1 MFGSVALDR
10 SGRIGMDQDH
20 DRSQRLL
27 IGDLLLDVSARTL
40 SRSGKSI
47 DLPKLSYRLLLA
59 LADAAPAV
67 LTHDAIIERVWDGRV
82 VSPETVTQRVK
93 LLRKALGDD
102 AANPRYI
109 GVVRGEGYRLLSA
122 VETLPPDE
130 NSAARGLLAELR
142 RRHVLKA
149 ALLYAAIAWSI
160 TEVVS
165 FLLDALPIFPA
176 WSKPLVAI
184 LFVVGFPVAML
195 LAWRFDIGPDGI
207 KRTQAATR
215 KGRLVIAGAVV
226 LLIGATGGLFY
237 LIYPSVI
244 EQSARDAIELP
255 RGGAEA
261 EPNTIAVLPFEN
273 ASDSDENRFISAGLG
288 DALRD
293 QLGRLGGL
301 RVAAR
306 SSSVIFEDRSVDAIG
321 IADRLGVG
329 KLIEGTV
336 RQQGDRLVITVY
348 IIDGETGFQTW
359 SQLYERSMAD
369 LLAMQQDIA
378 ADIVATLLPE
388 RDESLGAGDPA
399 SLDPTANEL
408 MLLAQYYYQQ
418 VRDQALVDVDML
430 MRSID
435 LYRQAVEAD
444 PNSALAHSR
453 LGAALLYLGDVD
465 AAEQPI
471 FRALSIDPDISEVQY
486 TLGLYYWLRYLPGSG
501 DANRRALELNPN
513 NPDANDAYA
522 KWLWHQLIVDEPEQ
536 YFLKALE
543 VDPMSLARYADLGTY
558 YGMMGMDEKA
568 RNVVALIE
576 ERFSTANAY
585 MVIAR
590 ILELTGEVDEAIAWA
605 LFAYELEP
613 ANQDSA
619 WQVAELYAR
628 LGDFE
633 KAREYESDPAF
644 NLLYWERRYEEMI
657 ELGQELVL
665 DHPNQVQLWY
675 GLARALS
682 ATGQYEQAVYILR
695 SQDQPARAKS
705 ENRRANDEEAMV
717 ALADSLKELG
727 EREEAREL
735 AEWIRPK
742 FRSMIDTGGDRAWWG
757 HFYLACTLSIL
768 DEDEEAL
775 NELELVPDAVGIP
788 WYPQLVDAACF
799 RKYTSE
805 PRYQAVVR
813 AIEERK
819 RALRENLPQTLER
832 MRNEFK

>member
-1 MFGSVALDR
+1 
-10 SGRIGMDQDH
+10 MDQDH
-20 DRSQRLL
+20 DKPRRLL
-27 IGDLLLDVSARTL
+27 IGDLLLDVSTRTL
-40 SRSGKSI
+40 SRSDETI
-47 DLPKLSYRLLLA
+47 QLPKLSYRLLLA
-59 LADAAPAV
+59 LVDAAPAV
-67 LTHDAIIERVWDGRV
+67 VTHDAIIERVWDGRV

-102 AANPRYI
+102 AVSPRYI
-109 GVVRGEGYRLLSA
+109 GVVRGEGYRLLTT
-122 VETLPPDE
+122 VETLPPE
-130 NSAARGLLAELR
+130 ETSAARGLFAELK
-142 RRHVLKA
+142 RRHVLQV
-149 ALLYAAIAWSI
+149 ALLYAAVAWSI

-165 FLLDALPIFPA
+165 FLLDAIPIFPP
-176 WSKPLVAI
+176 WSKTLVAI

-207 KRTQAATR
+207 RRTQAATR
-215 KGRLVIAGAVV
+215 KGRLVIAGAIV
-226 LLIGATGGLFY
+226 LLISATGGLFY

-244 EQSARDAIELP
+244 EQSARDALQLP
-255 RGGAEA
+255 RGGADA
-261 EPNTIAVLPFEN
+261 APNTIAVLPFEDT
-273 ASDSDENRFISAGLG
+273 SDGDENRFISEGLG

-306 SSSVIFEDRSVDAIG
+306 TSSVIFEDRAVDAIS

-336 RQQGDRLVITVY
+336 RRQGSRLAITVY
-348 IIDGETGFQTW
+348 IIDGETGFQIW
-359 SQLYERSMAD
+359 SQPYERSMAD

-378 ADIVATLLPE
+378 QDVVATLLPQ
-388 RDESLGAGDPA
+388 RDDSLGAGEPA

-418 VRDQALVDVDML
+418 VRDQALVDVGML

-435 LYRQAVEAD
+435 LYRQATEAD

-453 LGAALLYLGDVD
+453 LGAALLYLGDVE
-465 AAEQPI
+465 AAEEPI

-501 DANRRALELNPN
+501 DAHLRAVELNPN
-513 NPDANDAYA
+513 NPDANDAYG
-522 KWLWHQLIVDEPEQ
+522 KWLWHQLIVDEPEP

-558 YGMMGMDEKA
+558 YGMSGMTDKA
-568 RNVVALIE
+568 RNVIALIE

-585 MVIAR
+585 QVIAR
-590 ILELTGEVDEAIAWA
+590 TLELIGDIDEAIAWA
-605 LFAYELEP
+605 LRAYELEP
-613 ANQDSA
+613 DNQDTA

-633 KAREYESDPAF
+633 KAREYESGPAF

-657 ELGQELVL
+657 ELGEELVL

-682 ATGQYEQAVYILR
+682 ATGQYEQAVYVLR
-695 SQDQPARAKS
+695 SQDLPARAKS

-717 ALADSLKELG
+717 VLADSLKQLG
-727 EREEAREL
+727 RHEEAREL
-735 AEWIRPK
+735 AAWIRHK
-742 FRSMIDTGGDRAWWG
+742 FRSMIDTGGDRSWWG

-768 DEDEEAL
+768 DEDDEAL
-775 NELELVPDAVGIP
+775 DELDRVASAVDLP
-788 WYPQLVDAACF
+788 WYPMLMDAPCF
-799 RKYTSE
+799 RKYASE
-805 PRYQAVVR
+805 PRYQAIVTE
-813 AIEERK
+813 IEERK
-819 RALRENLPQTLER
+819 RKLREKLPDTLER
-832 MRNEFK
+832 MRDEFGQ

>member
-1 MFGSVALDR
+1 MDREYEKFG
-10 SGRIGMDQDH
+10 
-20 DRSQRLL
+20 RLL
-27 IGDLLLDVSARTL
+27 IDDLLVDTRTRTVY
-40 SRSGKSI
+40 RSGSRI
-47 DLPKLSYRLLLA
+47 DLPRLSYRLLLA

-67 LTHDAIIERVWDGRV
+67 LTHDEIVQRVWKGRV

-93 LLRKALGDD
+93 LLRKSLGDD

-109 GVVRGEGYRLLSA
+109 GLVRGEGYRLLA
-122 VETLPPDE
+122 DVERLAPDE
-130 NSAARGLLAELR
+130 KTMARGLFAELK
-142 RRHVLKA
+142 RRHVLQV
-149 ALLYAAIAWSI
+149 ALLYAAVAWSI

-165 FLLDALPIFPA
+165 FLLDALPVFPP
-176 WSKPLVAI
+176 WSKALMAI
-184 LFVVGFPVAML
+184 IFVVGFPVAML
-195 LAWRFDIGPDGI
+195 LAWRFDIGSDGI

-215 KGRLVIAGAVV
+215 EGRLVIAGAVM

-237 LIYPSVI
+237 LIYPSVV
-244 EQSARDAIELP
+244 EQSAQNALVLP

-261 EPNTIAVLPFEN
+261 APNTIAVLPFEDT
-273 ASDSDENRFISAGLG
+273 SDGDENRFISEGLG

-306 SSSVIFEDRSVDAIG
+306 ASSVIFEDRSVDAIG

-336 RQQGDRLVITVY
+336 RRQGDRLAITVY

-359 SQLYERSMAD
+359 SQPYERSMAD
-369 LLAMQQDIA
+369 LLAVQQDIA
-378 ADIVATLLPE
+378 QDIVATLLPE

-408 MLLAQYYYQQ
+408 MLLARYYYQQ
-418 VRDQALVDVDML
+418 VRDQAVVDVGLL
-430 MRSID
+430 MRSIE
-435 LYRQAVEAD
+435 LYEKAIAAD

-453 LGAALLYLGDVD
+453 LGAALLYLGDVE

-486 TLGLYYWLRYLPGSG
+486 TLGLYYWVRYLPGSG
-501 DANRRALELNPN
+501 DAHRRAVELNPN
-513 NPDANDAYA
+513 NPDANDAYG
-522 KWLWHQLIVDEPEQ
+522 KWLWHQLIVDEPEP

-558 YGMMGMDEKA
+558 YGMNGMAEKA
-568 RNVVALIE
+568 RNVVDLIA
-576 ERFSTANAY
+576 ERFSDANAY

-590 ILELTGEVDEAIAWA
+590 TLELIGEVDEAIAWA
-605 LFAYELEP
+605 MFAHELDP
-613 ANQDSA
+613 GNRDSA

-628 LGDFE
+628 IGDFE
-633 KAREYESDPAF
+633 KAREYESNPAF
-644 NLLYWERRYEEMI
+644 NLLYWERRYDEMI
-657 ELGQELVL
+657 ELGEERVL

-675 GLARALS
+675 GLARAFA
-682 ATGQYEQAVYILR
+682 ATGQFEQAVYVLR

-717 ALADSLKELG
+717 TLADALKELG
-727 EREEAREL
+727 KIEEAREL

-742 FRSMIDTGGDRAWWG
+742 FRRMIDTGGNRAWWG
-757 HFYLACTLSIL
+757 HFYLACSLSIL
-768 DEDEEAL
+768 DQHDAALDEL
-775 NELELVPDAVGIP
+775 SLVPDAVGMP
-788 WYPQLVDAACF
+788 WYPVLVDAPCF
-799 RKYTSE
+799 RRLASE
-805 PRYQAVVR
+805 PRYRAVVR
-813 AIEERK
+813 AAEEQK
-819 RALRENLPQTLER
+819 RRLREKLPQTLER
-832 MRNEFK
+832 MQSEFTR

>member
-1 MFGSVALDR
+1 
-10 SGRIGMDQDH
+10 MDQDH
-20 DRSQRLL
+20 DKPRRLL
-27 IGDLLLDVSARTL
+27 IGDLLLDVSTRTL
-40 SRSGKSI
+40 SRSDETI
-47 DLPKLSYRLLLA
+47 QLPKLSYRLLLA
-59 LADAAPAV
+59 LVDAAPAV
-67 LTHDAIIERVWDGRV
+67 VTHDAIIERVWDGRV

-102 AANPRYI
+102 AVSPRYI
-109 GVVRGEGYRLLSA
+109 GVVRGEGYRLLTT
-122 VETLPPDE
+122 VETLPPE
-130 NSAARGLLAELR
+130 ETSAARGLFAELK
-142 RRHVLKA
+142 RRHVLQV
-149 ALLYAAIAWSI
+149 ALLYAAVAWSI

-165 FLLDALPIFPA
+165 FLLDAIPIFPP
-176 WSKPLVAI
+176 WSKTLVAI

-207 KRTQAATR
+207 RRTQAATR
-215 KGRLVIAGAVV
+215 KGRLVIAGAIV
-226 LLIGATGGLFY
+226 LLISATGGLFY

-244 EQSARDAIELP
+244 EQSARDALQLP
-255 RGGAEA
+255 RGGADA
-261 EPNTIAVLPFEN
+261 APNTIAVLPFEDT
-273 ASDSDENRFISAGLG
+273 SDGDENRFISEGLG

-306 SSSVIFEDRSVDAIG
+306 TSSVIFEDRAVDAIS

-336 RQQGDRLVITVY
+336 RRQGSRLAITVY
-348 IIDGETGFQTW
+348 IIDGETGFQIW
-359 SQLYERSMAD
+359 SQPYERSMAD

-378 ADIVATLLPE
+378 QDVVATLLPQ
-388 RDESLGAGDPA
+388 RDDSLGAGEPA

-418 VRDQALVDVDML
+418 VRDQALVDVGIL

-435 LYRQAVEAD
+435 LYRQATEAD

-453 LGAALLYLGDVD
+453 LGAALLYLGDVE
-465 AAEQPI
+465 AAEEPI

-501 DANRRALELNPN
+501 DAHLRAVELNPN
-513 NPDANDAYA
+513 NPDANDAYG
-522 KWLWHQLIVDEPEQ
+522 KWLWHQLIVDEPEP

-558 YGMMGMDEKA
+558 YGMSGMTDKA
-568 RNVVALIE
+568 RNVIALIE

-585 MVIAR
+585 QVIAR
-590 ILELTGEVDEAIAWA
+590 TLELIGDIDEAIAWA
-605 LFAYELEP
+605 LRAYELEP
-613 ANQDSA
+613 DNQDTA

-633 KAREYESDPAF
+633 KAREYESGPAF

-657 ELGQELVL
+657 ELGEELVL

-682 ATGQYEQAVYILR
+682 ATGQYEQAVYVLR
-695 SQDQPARAKS
+695 SQDLPARAKS

-717 ALADSLKELG
+717 VLADSLKQLG
-727 EREEAREL
+727 RHEEAREL
-735 AEWIRPK
+735 AAWIRHK
-742 FRSMIDTGGDRAWWG
+742 FRSMIDTGGDRSWWG

-768 DEDEEAL
+768 DEDDEAL
-775 NELELVPDAVGIP
+775 DELDRVASAVDLP
-788 WYPQLVDAACF
+788 WYPMLMDAPCF
-799 RKYTSE
+799 RKYASE
-805 PRYQAVVR
+805 PRYQAIVTE
-813 AIEERK
+813 IEERK
-819 RALRENLPQTLER
+819 RKLREKLPDTLER
-832 MRNEFK
+832 MRDEFGQ

>member
-1 MFGSVALDR
+1 
-10 SGRIGMDQDH
+10 MDQDH
-20 DRSQRLL
+20 DKPRRLL
-27 IGDLLLDVSARTL
+27 IGDLLLDVSTRTL
-40 SRSGKSI
+40 SRSDETI
-47 DLPKLSYRLLLA
+47 QLPKLSYRLLLA
-59 LADAAPAV
+59 LVDAAPAV
-67 LTHDAIIERVWDGRV
+67 VTHDAIIERVWDGRV

-102 AANPRYI
+102 AVSPRYI
-109 GVVRGEGYRLLSA
+109 GVVRGEGYRLLTT
-122 VETLPPDE
+122 VETLPPE
-130 NSAARGLLAELR
+130 ETSAARGLFAELK
-142 RRHVLKA
+142 RRHVLQV
-149 ALLYAAIAWSI
+149 ALLYAAVAWSI

-165 FLLDALPIFPA
+165 FLLDAIPIFPP
-176 WSKPLVAI
+176 WSKTLVAI

-207 KRTQAATR
+207 RRTQAATR
-215 KGRLVIAGAVV
+215 KGRLVIAGAIV
-226 LLIGATGGLFY
+226 LLISATGGLFY

-244 EQSARDAIELP
+244 EQSARDALQLP
-255 RGGAEA
+255 RGGADA
-261 EPNTIAVLPFEN
+261 APNTIAVLPFEDT
-273 ASDSDENRFISAGLG
+273 SDGDENRFISEGLG

-306 SSSVIFEDRSVDAIG
+306 TSSVIFEDRAVDAIS

-336 RQQGDRLVITVY
+336 RRQGSRLAITVY
-348 IIDGETGFQTW
+348 IIDGETGFQIW
-359 SQLYERSMAD
+359 SQPYERSMAD

-378 ADIVATLLPE
+378 QDVVATLLPQ
-388 RDESLGAGDPA
+388 RDDSLGAGEPA

-418 VRDQALVDVDML
+418 VRDQALVDVGML

-435 LYRQAVEAD
+435 LYRQATEAD

-453 LGAALLYLGDVD
+453 LGAALLYLGDVE
-465 AAEQPI
+465 AAEEPI

-501 DANRRALELNPN
+501 DAHLRAVELNPN
-513 NPDANDAYA
+513 NPDANDAYG
-522 KWLWHQLIVDEPEQ
+522 KWLWHQLIVDEPEP

-558 YGMMGMDEKA
+558 YGMSGMTDKA
-568 RNVVALIE
+568 RNVIALIE

-585 MVIAR
+585 QVIAR
-590 ILELTGEVDEAIAWA
+590 TLELIGDIDEAIAWA
-605 LFAYELEP
+605 LRAYELEP
-613 ANQDSA
+613 DNQDAA

-633 KAREYESDPAF
+633 KAREYESGPAF

-657 ELGQELVL
+657 ELGEELVL

-682 ATGQYEQAVYILR
+682 ATGQYEQAVYVLR
-695 SQDQPARAKS
+695 RQDLPARARS

-717 ALADSLKELG
+717 VLADSLKQLG
-727 EREEAREL
+727 RHEEAREL
-735 AEWIRPK
+735 AAWIRHK
-742 FRSMIDTGGDRAWWG
+742 FRSMIDTGGDRSWWG

-768 DEDEEAL
+768 DEDDEAL
-775 NELELVPDAVGIP
+775 DELDRVASAVDLP
-788 WYPQLVDAACF
+788 WYPMLMDAPCF
-799 RKYTSE
+799 RKYASE
-805 PRYQAVVR
+805 PRYQAIVTE
-813 AIEERK
+813 IEERK
-819 RALRENLPQTLER
+819 RKLREKLPDTLER
-832 MRNEFK
+832 MRDEFGQ

>member
-1 MFGSVALDR
+1 
-10 SGRIGMDQDH
+10 MDQDH
-20 DRSQRLL
+20 DKPRRLL
-27 IGDLLLDVSARTL
+27 IGDLLLDVSTRTL
-40 SRSGKSI
+40 SRSDETI
-47 DLPKLSYRLLLA
+47 QLPKLSYRLLLA
-59 LADAAPAV
+59 LVDAAPAV
-67 LTHDAIIERVWDGRV
+67 VTHDAIIERVWDGRV

-102 AANPRYI
+102 AVSPRYI
-109 GVVRGEGYRLLSA
+109 GVVRGEGYRLLTT
-122 VETLPPDE
+122 VETLPPE
-130 NSAARGLLAELR
+130 ETSAARGLFAELK
-142 RRHVLKA
+142 RRHVLQV
-149 ALLYAAIAWSI
+149 ALLYAAVAWSI

-165 FLLDALPIFPA
+165 FLLDAIPIFPP
-176 WSKPLVAI
+176 WSKTLVAI

-207 KRTQAATR
+207 RRTQAATR
-215 KGRLVIAGAVV
+215 KGRLVIAGAIV
-226 LLIGATGGLFY
+226 LLISATGGLFY

-244 EQSARDAIELP
+244 EQSARDALQLP
-255 RGGAEA
+255 RGGADA
-261 EPNTIAVLPFEN
+261 APNTIAVLPFEDT
-273 ASDSDENRFISAGLG
+273 SDGDENRFISEGLG

-306 SSSVIFEDRSVDAIG
+306 TSSVIFEDRAVDAIS

-336 RQQGDRLVITVY
+336 RRQGSRLAITVY
-348 IIDGETGFQTW
+348 IIDGETGFQIW
-359 SQLYERSMAD
+359 SQPYERSMAD

-378 ADIVATLLPE
+378 QDVVATLLPQ
-388 RDESLGAGDPA
+388 RDDSLGAGEPA

-418 VRDQALVDVDML
+418 VRDQALVDVGIL

-435 LYRQAVEAD
+435 LYRQATEAD

-453 LGAALLYLGDVD
+453 LGAALLYLGDVE
-465 AAEQPI
+465 AAEEPI

-501 DANRRALELNPN
+501 DAHLRAVELNPN
-513 NPDANDAYA
+513 NPDANDAYG
-522 KWLWHQLIVDEPEQ
+522 KWLWHQLIVDEPEP

-558 YGMMGMDEKA
+558 YGMSGMTDKA
-568 RNVVALIE
+568 RNVIALIE

-585 MVIAR
+585 QVIAR
-590 ILELTGEVDEAIAWA
+590 TLELIGDIDEAIAWA
-605 LFAYELEP
+605 MRAYELEP
-613 ANQDSA
+613 DNQDAA

-633 KAREYESDPAF
+633 KAREYESGPAF

-657 ELGQELVL
+657 ELGEELVL

-682 ATGQYEQAVYILR
+682 ATGQYEQAVYVLR
-695 SQDQPARAKS
+695 SQDLPARAKS

-717 ALADSLKELG
+717 VLADSLKQLG
-727 EREEAREL
+727 RHEEAREL
-735 AEWIRPK
+735 AAWIRHK
-742 FRSMIDTGGDRAWWG
+742 FRSMIDTGGDRSWWG

-768 DEDEEAL
+768 DEDDEAL
-775 NELELVPDAVGIP
+775 DELDRVASAVDLP
-788 WYPQLVDAACF
+788 WYPMLMDAPCF
-799 RKYTSE
+799 RKYASE
-805 PRYQAVVR
+805 PRYQAIVTE
-813 AIEERK
+813 IEERK
-819 RALRENLPQTLER
+819 RKLREKLPDTLER
-832 MRNEFK
+832 MRDEFGQ

>member
-1 MFGSVALDR
+1 MN
-10 SGRIGMDQDH
+10 QDH
-20 DRSQRLL
+20 DRPRRLL
-27 IGDLLLDVSARTL
+27 IGDLLLDVSTQTV
-40 SRSGKSI
+40 SRSGETI
-47 DLPKLSYRLLLA
+47 DLPRLSYRLLLA

-67 LTHDAIIERVWDGRV
+67 LTHDAIVEHVWDGRV
-82 VSPETVTQRVK
+82 VSPETVTQRIK
-93 LLRKALGDD
+93 LLRKSLGDD
-102 AANPRYI
+102 AVHPRYV
-109 GVVRGEGYRLLSA
+109 GVVRGQGYRLLTE
-122 VETLPPDE
+122 VEQLPADDGGTA
-130 NSAARGLLAELR
+130 SGLFAELKR
-142 RRHVLKA
+142 RRVLQV
-149 ALLYAAIAWSI
+149 ALLYAAVAWSI

-165 FLLDALPIFPA
+165 FLLDALPVFPA
-176 WSKPLVAI
+176 WSKTLVAI
-184 LFVVGFPVAML
+184 IFVVGFPVAML
-195 LAWRFDIGPDGI
+195 LAWRFDIGADGI
-207 KRTQAATR
+207 KRTQASSR
-215 KGRLVIAGAVV
+215 EGRLVIAAALL

-237 LIYPSVI
+237 LIYPSVLV
-244 EQSARDAIELP
+244 QSSRDAVTLP
-255 RGGAEA
+255 GGGVEA
-261 EPNTIAVLPFEN
+261 APNTIAVLPFEN
-273 ASDSDENRFISAGLG
+273 ASGSDENRFISEGLG

-306 SSSVIFEDRSVDAIG
+306 SSSVIFGDRTVDAIG

-329 KLIEGTV
+329 RLIEGTV
-336 RQQGDRLVITVY
+336 RRQDDRLAITVY
-348 IIDGETGFQTW
+348 IIDGETGFQIW
-359 SQLYERSMAD
+359 SQPYDRSMAD
-369 LLAMQQDIA
+369 LLAVQQDIA
-378 ADIVATLLPE
+378 RDIVATLLPE
-388 RDESLGAGDPA
+388 RDDSLGAGKPA

-408 MLLAQYYYQQ
+408 MLLARYYYQQ
-418 VRDQALVDVDML
+418 VRDQSIVDVGL
-430 MRSID
+430 LLRSIN
-435 LYRQAVEAD
+435 LYRQAIEAD

-453 LGAALLYLGDVD
+453 LGAALLYLGDVE

-501 DANRRALELNPN
+501 DAHRRAVDLNPN
-513 NPDANDAYA
+513 NPDANDGYA

-558 YGMMGMDEKA
+558 YGMNGMAEKA
-568 RNVVALIE
+568 RNVVPLIE

-590 ILELTGEVDEAIAWA
+590 ILEIVGEVDEAIAWA
-605 LFAYELEP
+605 LLAYELEP
-613 ANQDSA
+613 DNQESA

-628 LGDFE
+628 LGDFD

-657 ELGQELVL
+657 QLGEELVI

-682 ATGQYEQAVYILR
+682 ATGQYEQAVYVLR

-717 ALADSLKELG
+717 TLADALKELG
-727 EREEAREL
+727 KFEEAREL

-742 FRSMIDTGGDRAWWG
+742 FRRMIDTGGDRAWWG

-768 DEDEEAL
+768 DDDEAAL
-775 NELELVPDAVGIP
+775 DELGRVVDAVGLP
-788 WYPQLVDAACF
+788 WYPVLADAPCF
-799 RKYTSE
+799 RRFASE

-813 AIEERK
+813 AIGERK
-819 RALRENLPQTLER
+819 QKLRERLPQTLER
-832 MRNEFK
+832 MRSEFRQ

>member
-1 MFGSVALDR
+1 
-10 SGRIGMDQDH
+10 MDQDH
-20 DRSQRLL
+20 DKPRRLL
-27 IGDLLLDVSARTL
+27 IGDLLLDVSTRTL
-40 SRSGKSI
+40 SRSDETI
-47 DLPKLSYRLLLA
+47 QLPKLSYRLLLA
-59 LADAAPAV
+59 LVDAAPAV

-82 VSPETVTQRVK
+82 VSSETVTQRVK

-102 AANPRYI
+102 AVDPRYI
-109 GVVRGEGYRLLSA
+109 GVVRGEGYRLLTT

-130 NSAARGLLAELR
+130 TSAARGLLAELK
-142 RRHVLKA
+142 RRHVLQV
-149 ALLYAAIAWSI
+149 ALLYAAVAWSI

-165 FLLDALPIFPA
+165 FLLDALPIFPP
-176 WSKPLVAI
+176 WSKTLVAI

-226 LLIGATGGLFY
+226 LLVGATGGLFY

-244 EQSARDAIELP
+244 EQSARDALELP
-255 RGGAEA
+255 RGGADA
-261 EPNTIAVLPFEN
+261 APNTIAVLPFEDT
-273 ASDSDENRFISAGLG
+273 SDGDENRFISEGLG

-306 SSSVIFEDRSVDAIG
+306 TSSVIFEDRTVDAIG

-336 RQQGDRLVITVY
+336 RRQGDRLAITVY

-359 SQLYERSMAD
+359 SQPYERSMAD
-369 LLAMQQDIA
+369 LLAVQQDIA
-378 ADIVATLLPE
+378 RDIVATLLPQ
-388 RDESLGAGDPA
+388 RDDALGAGEPA

-418 VRDQALVDVDML
+418 VRDQALVDIGML

-435 LYRQAVEAD
+435 LYRQATDAD

-453 LGAALLYLGDVD
+453 LGAALLYLGDVE
-465 AAEQPI
+465 AAEEPI
-471 FRALSIDPDISEVQY
+471 FRALSINPDISEVQY

-501 DANRRALELNPN
+501 DAHRRAVELNPN
-513 NPDANDAYA
+513 NPDANDAYG
-522 KWLWHQLIVDEPEQ
+522 KWLWHQLIVDKPEQ

-558 YGMMGMDEKA
+558 YAMSGMTGKA
-568 RNVVALIE
+568 RNVTELID

-585 MVIAR
+585 KVIAR
-590 ILELTGEVDEAIAWA
+590 TLELIGAVDEAIAWA
-605 LFAYELEP
+605 LRAYELEP
-613 ANQDSA
+613 ENQDTA

-628 LGDFE
+628 LGDFDT
-633 KAREYESDPAF
+633 ARKYENDPAF

-657 ELGQELVL
+657 QLGEELVL

-682 ATGQYEQAVYILR
+682 ATGQYEQAVYVLR
-695 SQDQPARAKS
+695 SQDLPARAKS

-717 ALADSLKELG
+717 GLADALKQLG
-727 EREEAREL
+727 KVDEAREL
-735 AEWIRPK
+735 AEWIRPL
-742 FRSMIDTGGDRAWWG
+742 FESMINTGGDGTWWG

-768 DEDEEAL
+768 DEDEKAL
-775 NELELVPDAVGIP
+775 DELDRVADAADLP
-788 WYPQLVDAACF
+788 WYPVLVDAPCF
-799 RKYTSE
+799 RKYASE

-813 AIEERK
+813 EIEERK
-819 RALRENLPQTLER
+819 RTLREKLPKTLER
-832 MRNEFK
+832 MRNEFSQ